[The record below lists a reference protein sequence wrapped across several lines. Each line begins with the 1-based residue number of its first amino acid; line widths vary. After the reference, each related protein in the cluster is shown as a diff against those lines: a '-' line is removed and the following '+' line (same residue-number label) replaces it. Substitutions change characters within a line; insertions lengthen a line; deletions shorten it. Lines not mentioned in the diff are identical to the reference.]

1 MNTDRNAPP
10 TEEGLSGATL
20 FYGIVV
26 LFLLLL
32 FAGATYGVSSVALV
46 GWLILLVGWV
56 AFWVSKRR
64 R

>member
-1 MNTDRNAPP
+1 MDADRNTPP
-10 TEEGLSGATL
+10 SEEGLSGAAL

-32 FAGATYGVSSVALV
+32 FAGATVGVSSVALV

-56 AFWVSKRR
+56 SFWVSKRR